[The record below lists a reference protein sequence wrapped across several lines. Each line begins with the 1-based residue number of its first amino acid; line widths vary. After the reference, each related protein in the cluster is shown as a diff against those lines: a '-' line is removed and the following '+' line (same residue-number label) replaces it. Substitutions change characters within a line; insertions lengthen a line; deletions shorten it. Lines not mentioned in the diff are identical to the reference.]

1 MEVFR
6 TRKKNEEEFPK
17 LTDHKMQQIYNILN
31 RMSVSCDLW
40 LNLLKEE
47 NQKVNS
53 KNFSTSV
60 ADESVQLL
68 CRASLYISLVNLV

>member
-1 MEVFR
+1 M
-6 TRKKNEEEFPK
+6 EEEFPK

-31 RMSVSCDLW
+31 LMSISCDLW

-53 KNFSTSV
+53 KNF
-60 ADESVQLL
+60 
-68 CRASLYISLVNLV
+68 